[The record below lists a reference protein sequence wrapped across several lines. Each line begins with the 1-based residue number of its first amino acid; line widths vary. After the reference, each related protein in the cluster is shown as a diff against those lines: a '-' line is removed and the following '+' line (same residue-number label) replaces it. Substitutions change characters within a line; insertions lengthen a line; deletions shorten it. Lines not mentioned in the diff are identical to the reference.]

1 MTTRTI
7 AAQPPAGPD
16 PFVVLPDP
24 PRLDMLEFP
33 HVSRIMW
40 ILERRYSHLPDVV
53 IMTQGYLCFDTGG
66 DRSGW
71 LAPDCLVSFGASM
84 EVAQRRHGYVIAE
97 QGKPPDFVI
106 EVASES
112 TGRRDYTVKREGYAA
127 FGVTEYFRFD
137 DTGGRYHDRPLA
149 GDRLVDGAYEPIPTT
164 TDAAG
169 NLRCY
174 SETLGLHLCW
184 EDGRLRL
191 WDPDTAA
198 YLDDYDEARLAERGA
213 RMVAEDA
220 RLAAEAERDRERGA
234 RLAAEAEL
242 RRLRDRLDT

>member
-7 AAQPPAGPD
+7 AAPAAGPE

-84 EVAQRRHGYVIAE
+84 EVARRRHGYVIAE
-97 QGKPPDFVI
+97 QGKPPDFVL

-112 TGRRDYTVKREGYAA
+112 TGSRDYTVKREGYAA

-149 GDRLVDGAYEPIPTT
+149 GDRLVDGAYEPDSHVT
-164 TDAAG
+164 TDDAG
-169 NLRCY
+169 NPRCLQRDPRPPPV
-174 SETLGLHLCW
+174 LGGRPSAPLGPRYG
-184 EDGRLRL
+184 DIPRRLRRSPL
-191 WDPDTAA
+191 Q
-198 YLDDYDEARLAERGA
+198 AER
-213 RMVAEDA
+213 DA
-220 RLAAEAERDRERGA
+220 RLAAEAERDREIDA

-242 RRLRDRLDT
+242 RRLRERLDP

>member
-7 AAQPPAGPD
+7 AAPAGPE

-33 HVSRIMW
+33 HVSRIIWM
-40 ILERRYSHLPDVV
+40 LERRYSQLPDVV

-84 EVAQRRHGYVIAE
+84 DVAKRRHGYVIAE
-97 QGKPPDFVI
+97 QGKPPDFVL
-106 EVASES
+106 EVASET
-112 TGRRDYTVKREGYAA
+112 TGKRDYTVKRDGYAA

-137 DTGGRYHDRPLA
+137 DTGGEYHDRPLA
-149 GDRLVDGAYEPIPTT
+149 GDRLVDGSYEPVPIT
-164 TDAAG
+164 TDADG
-169 NLRCY
+169 NLRGY

-184 EDGRLRL
+184 ENGRLRF
-191 WDPDTAA
+191 WDPETGA
-198 YLDDYDEARLAERGA
+198 YLNDYDD
-213 RMVAEDA
+213 AEDA
-220 RLAAEAERDRERGA
+220 RLAAEARADAAEA
-234 RLAAEAEL
+234 RADAAEAEL
-242 RRLRDRLDT
+242 RRLRERLDP

>member
-7 AAQPPAGPD
+7 AAPAAGPE

-40 ILERRYSHLPDVV
+40 ILETRYSHLPDVV

-84 EVAQRRHGYVIAE
+84 EVAKRRHGYVIAE
-97 QGKPPDFVI
+97 QGKPPDFVL

-137 DTGGRYHDRPLA
+137 DTGGRYHDQPLA
-149 GDRLVDGAYEPIPTT
+149 GDRLVDGAYEPVPVT

-169 NLRCY
+169 NPRCY

-184 EDGRLRL
+184 ENGRLRL
-191 WDPDTAA
+191 WDPETGT
-198 YLDDYDEARLAERGA
+198 YLDDYDEARWAER
-213 RMVAEDA
+213 DA
-220 RLAAEAERDRERGA
+220 RLAAEAERDREIDA

-242 RRLRDRLDT
+242 RRLRERLDP